1 MLELKEFLNEPKIE
15 KTKLY
20 QRLQCSK
27 NEALILKELC
37 KSYVCASASVS
48 AFSLLVG
55 LFGEKDYVYL
65 DYLEDL
71 KGLIKR
77 GFVTSGSGFFKNID
91 SNKLSNSKLVLL
103 QSELSLS
110 QYFLD
115 FIDSKTSFKVPKIK
129 AYGAYL
135 EYLRD
140 EFLKVELYE
149 KLSFARHSEYYAVLK
164 SHIKEFEKYI
174 KECLKLSK
182 FHNVLN
188 AIFKEHSLNAKE
200 QILFLALLKEEYT
213 LSHENSSTREQNA
226 LLNLIS
232 ENELE
237 LRQNKKLLEDDSK
250 LLNLIE
256 YDEYLNAFGELS
268 KSFFISDEVLER
280 VINSPTKQNQKL
292 KLESLVKEQEIFELI
307 EPNIDIND
315 IIMPENTKELLS
327 NILKQKDKKVLERLS
342 LWGIKS
348 SKNIEAKIIFYG
360 PPGTGKTMSA
370 FGVAKAMKKAVLSF
384 DCSKILSKWV
394 GESEQNVRKIFDTY
408 KNIANSCKQSPILLL
423 NEADQFLSTRI
434 EGGSGSDKM
443 HNQMQNIFLEQ
454 IERFSGVL
462 IATTNFLESLDSA
475 FSRRFDLKI
484 EFKKPDFKDR
494 LKMWEKFL
502 PQNADFEE
510 AFELETLAKY
520 ELSGAQILMVVKNTA
535 LKTAISKDGI
545 FTMRAFLESI
555 QKELEGS
562 LDRKSTRLNSSH
574 LKLSRMPS
582 SA

>member
-15 KTKLY
+15 KSKLY

-48 AFSLLVG
+48 AFSLLAG
-55 LFGEKDYVYL
+55 LFGEKDYAYL

-188 AIFKEHSLNAKE
+188 AIFKEHALNAKE

-213 LSHENSSTREQNA
+213 LSHENSAAREQNA

-502 PQNADFEE
+502 PKNANFEE

-562 LDRKSTRLNSSH
+562 FDKS
-574 LKLSRMPS
+574 KIVGF
-582 SA
+582 

>member
-55 LFGEKDYVYL
+55 LFGEKDYAYL

-140 EFLKVELYE
+140 EFLKVEFYE

-188 AIFKEHSLNAKE
+188 AIFKEHALNAKE

-213 LSHENSSTREQNA
+213 LSHENSAAREQNA

-562 LDRKSTRLNSSH
+562 FDKS
-574 LKLSRMPS
+574 KIVGF
-582 SA
+582 

>member
-15 KTKLY
+15 KSKLY

-55 LFGEKDYVYL
+55 LFGEKDYAYL

-115 FIDSKTSFKVPKIK
+115 FIDSKTSFEVPKIK

-140 EFLKVELYE
+140 EFLRVELYE

-188 AIFKEHSLNAKE
+188 AIFKEHALNAKE

-502 PQNADFEE
+502 PKNANFEE

-562 LDRKSTRLNSSH
+562 FDKS
-574 LKLSRMPS
+574 KIVGF
-582 SA
+582 

>member
-115 FIDSKTSFKVPKIK
+115 FLDSKTSFKVPKIK

-149 KLSFARHSEYYAVLK
+149 RLSFARHSEYYAVLK

-188 AIFKEHSLNAKE
+188 AIFKEHALNAKE

-562 LDRKSTRLNSSH
+562 FDKS
-574 LKLSRMPS
+574 KIVGF
-582 SA
+582 

>member
-55 LFGEKDYVYL
+55 LFGEKDYAYL

-129 AYGAYL
+129 VYGAYL

-149 KLSFARHSEYYAVLK
+149 KLSFSRHSEYYAVLK

-188 AIFKEHSLNAKE
+188 AIFKEHALNAKE

-562 LDRKSTRLNSSH
+562 FDKS
-574 LKLSRMPS
+574 KIVGF
-582 SA
+582 

>member
-15 KTKLY
+15 KSKLY

-48 AFSLLVG
+48 AFSLLAG
-55 LFGEKDYVYL
+55 LFGEKDYAYL

-71 KGLIKR
+71 KSLIKR

-188 AIFKEHSLNAKE
+188 AIFKEHALNTKE

-213 LSHENSSTREQNA
+213 LSHENSAAREQNA

-562 LDRKSTRLNSSH
+562 FDKS
-574 LKLSRMPS
+574 KIVGF
-582 SA
+582 